1 MPGSKRQK
9 GKIIANSKNFKRSK
23 LTVVQKN
30 KDATI
35 CSTSTGKKVVLMTP
49 SGKCK
54 RYDRELR
61 SGTNSRTGEKLNDCA
76 AGYRMGYRAALGEQA
91 KIYNKK
97 NR

>member
-1 MPGSKRQK
+1 M
-9 GKIIANSKNFKRSK
+9 ARSK
-23 LTVVQKN
+23 LTIIEKN

-35 CSTSTGKKVVLMTP
+35 CETSNGKRLVFMTP

-54 RYDRELR
+54 RYGRELN
-61 SGTNSRTGEKLNDCA
+61 SGVNSRTGEKLNDCA

-97 NR
+97 NGR